1 MESNMKALTFGTE
14 IVRIQ
19 RRRKFK
25 IQSKITNNLN
35 PVNVVISFHGTVSW
49 HFVHLD
55 CVMRG
60 AALIFHH
67 AAMLVGKRQQ
77 GLYRCSFL

>member
-1 MESNMKALTFGTE
+1 MENNMKALTFRTG

-35 PVNVVISFHGTVSW
+35 PVTVVISFHGTAS
-49 HFVHLD
+49 
-55 CVMRG
+55 
-60 AALIFHH
+60 
-67 AAMLVGKRQQ
+67 
-77 GLYRCSFL
+77 